1 MTAIPEQ
8 LAKPLYT
15 LTEAARLVDLPV
27 ATLRSW
33 ARGRDFPTTSGE
45 MHHSDALVT
54 DAGAG
59 RAGFATMPF
68 VGLAEAAFL
77 AAVKKTGVPMQRIRP
92 ALEKLRDEMGIEHA
106 LASQMLYTD
115 GAELLRSVGAAA
127 GASDRELELV
137 VVRTDQGVFTPVVR
151 NFLSHVRFGAS
162 GYAESIRLPKYG
174 EAEVIVDPR
183 FGFGQPVLESNGVRI
198 DAVLDRFHAGES
210 MDVIADD
217 FNTPR
222 KTVEQLIRASLQ
234 VAA

>member
-33 ARGRDFPTTSGE
+33 ARGRDFPTASGE
-45 MHHSDALVT
+45 IRRSDALVT

-92 ALEKLRDEMGIEHA
+92 ALERLRDEMGIEHA

-127 GASDRELELV
+127 GATDRELELV

-174 EAEVIVDPR
+174 EADVIVDPR

-198 DAVLDRFHAGES
+198 EAVLDRFHAGES

-217 FNTPR
+217 FNIPR

>member
-1 MTAIPEQ
+1 MIAIPEQ
-8 LAKPLYT
+8 LSTPLYT
-15 LTEAARLVDLPV
+15 LTEAARLVGIPP

-33 ARGRDFPTTSGE
+33 ARGRDFPTASGE
-45 MHHSDALVT
+45 IRHSDALVT

-59 RAGFATMPF
+59 QAGFATMPF

-77 AAVKKTGVPMQRIRP
+77 AAVKSTGVPMQRIRP
-92 ALEKLRDEMGIEHA
+92 ALEKLRDEMGVEHA

-115 GAELLRSVGAAA
+115 GAELLRSVGPAS
-127 GASDRELELV
+127 GATDRELELV

-151 NFLSHVRFGAS
+151 NFLSHVRFGPS

-183 FGFGQPVLESNGVRI
+183 FGFGQPVLERNGVRVE
-198 DAVLDRFHAGES
+198 DVLDRFHAGES

-217 FNTPR
+217 FNVPQR
-222 KTVEQLIRASLQ
+222 TVEQLIRASLPS
-234 VAA
+234 AA